1 MKKFATIIM
10 VCFIALSLPL
20 GAFADG
26 EYTNANALY
35 GSWNTEK
42 QVGEQTV
49 FEMVY
54 PDGVC
59 GVWSTDGSADNLTFA
74 VTDDERGEKAKADIL
89 AAVEDDSTVTFATQK
104 YTHSELKAVQDAVSE
119 HILGYSGEE
128 IGVAGWGIYEMEN
141 RVHVDIIVSKP
152 GAEDFMRWGYENFG
166 DMIMFESVDGYAVP
180 AAEELLDSEA
190 SGSSG
195 MGSVIAAALAVVVI
209 ICCVLF
215 AKKRMFGK
223 GKVKNAE

>member
-141 RVHVDIIVSKP
+141 KVHVDIIVSKP
-152 GAEDFMRWGYENFG
+152 GAEDFMRWGYENYG
-166 DMIMFESVDGYAVP
+166 DKIMFESVDGYAVP
-180 AAEELLDSEA
+180 AAEDLGIDD
-190 SGSSG
+190 GGSG
-195 MGSVIAAALAVVVI
+195 MGGVIAAALAVIVI
-209 ICCVLF
+209 ACTVLI
-215 AKKRMFGK
+215 ARKRMFGK
-223 GKVKNAE
+223 TKEADSE